1 MGAPVTFKITT
12 QAKLGSVPQ
21 TDGQLIFVHDI
32 AKIYLDYKGSRVCYT
47 PDGGSSSQG
56 GMNYIGIMDKGFEPD
71 DSTTWKIGGE
81 SVVPNEKDV
90 VVYGK
95 KEYMYRKDQDD
106 DNKLKWMELGDEDT
120 PTWND
125 DDT

>member
-47 PDGGSSSQG
+47 PDGGSSTG
-56 GMNYIGIMDKGFEPD
+56 GLNYIGIMDEGFKPENEN
-71 DSTTWKIGGE
+71 TWKIDGE
-81 SVVPNEKDV
+81 RIYPNINDMVVF
-90 VVYGK
+90 GT
-95 KEYMYRKDQDD
+95 KEYIYRKGSDDQLSWFEIGDESEPS
-106 DNKLKWMELGDEDT
+106 WMED
-120 PTWND
+120 
-125 DDT
+125 